1 MDVAAR
7 SGPGAHPAPASAVP
21 ASGGSGEVPA
31 ARAAAHDEAARD
43 EAPPTSHIVTEL
55 GLRLTD
61 GEGAL
66 HGHAQV
72 TPHLCVPGTSTLRTS
87 VLATWADVI
96 AGTVVGEALSP
107 RIPLTLDLEIQ
118 LYAQARSG
126 ARIGVAARLLKV
138 GRTVVVSE
146 TRFHDEASGAPLA
159 VALIS
164 FIASPNPR
172 DVFPEGFPRAWG
184 NPPLLAQPLADRV
197 GGRIVVPGTFEMA
210 RRPDGLNAT
219 GAIQGGLVSFAA
231 EEAASSLVAG
241 PVVVEA
247 MNVRYFRPIST
258 GPARA
263 VAEGD
268 GRFSV
273 VRITDVGVGKLSTV
287 ATVRLTDPA

>member
-7 SGPGAHPAPASAVP
+7 SGPGAHPAPVPAVP

-31 ARAAAHDEAARD
+31 ARAAAHDG
-43 EAPPTSHIVTEL
+43 APPTSHIVTEL
-55 GLRLTD
+55 GLRLTG

-66 HGHAQV
+66 RGRAQV

-126 ARIGVAARLLKV
+126 VRIGVVARLLKV

-146 TRFHDEASGAPLA
+146 TRFHDEATGAPLA
-159 VALIS
+159 VALVS

-172 DVFPEGFPRAWG
+172 DVFPEGLG
-184 NPPLLAQPLADRV
+184 QP
-197 GGRIVVPGTFEMA
+197 
-210 RRPDGLNAT
+210 
-219 GAIQGGLVSFAA
+219 AA
-231 EEAASSLVAG
+231 AG
-241 PVVVEA
+241 PV
-247 MNVRYFRPIST
+247 ST
-258 GPARA
+258 SATSRTSRVSKASWRRRPARWA
-263 VAEGD
+263 G
-268 GRFSV
+268 
-273 VRITDVGVGKLSTV
+273 ST
-287 ATVRLTDPA
+287 RW